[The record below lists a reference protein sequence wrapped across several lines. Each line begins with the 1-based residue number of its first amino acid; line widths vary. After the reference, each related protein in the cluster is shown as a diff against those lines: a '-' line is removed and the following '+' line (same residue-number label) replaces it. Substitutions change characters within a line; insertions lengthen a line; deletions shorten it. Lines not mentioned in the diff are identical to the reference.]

1 MMRSALLYGVM
12 ILIPL
17 LYGCSESI
25 AGKPLEMQKMD
36 DKLELATFAGGC
48 FWCVESDFEKLEG
61 VQEVISGYTGGSVDQ
76 PSYEAV
82 SAGGTGH
89 LEAVQVYYDPQRI
102 SYETLLEAFW
112 RQIDPT
118 DSGGQFVD
126 RGEQYR
132 SAIFYHNPQQ
142 QAAAEK
148 SRAAL
153 ASSGRFDRPIVT
165 ELQAA
170 SRFWRAESYH
180 QDYYKKNS
188 LRYKFYR
195 YRSGRDQFL
204 RKTWGDELHPVTSS
218 HSKYRKPDQAE
229 LRQQLTPLQFRVTQE
244 EGTEPA
250 FDNEYWDEK
259 REGIYVD
266 RVSGEPLFSSHD
278 KYDSGTGWPSFS
290 RPINDAA
297 IVEQQD
303 YKLIIPRTEV
313 RSRYGD
319 SHLGHLFDDGP
330 EPTGKRYCI
339 NSASLRFVAKEQ
351 LVEKGY
357 SELEALFRE

>member
-1 MMRSALLYGVM
+1 M
-12 ILIPL
+12 
-17 LYGCSESI
+17 
-25 AGKPLEMQKMD
+25 
-36 DKLELATFAGGC
+36 
-48 FWCVESDFEKLEG
+48 
-61 VQEVISGYTGGSVDQ
+61 
-76 PSYEAV
+76 
-82 SAGGTGH
+82 
-89 LEAVQVYYDPQRI
+89 
-102 SYETLLEAFW
+102 
-112 RQIDPT
+112 
-118 DSGGQFVD
+118 
-126 RGEQYR
+126 
-132 SAIFYHNPQQ
+132 
-142 QAAAEK
+142 
-148 SRAAL
+148 
-153 ASSGRFDRPIVT
+153 
-165 ELQAA
+165 
-170 SRFWRAESYH
+170 
-180 QDYYKKNS
+180 
-188 LRYKFYR
+188 
-195 YRSGRDQFL
+195 
-204 RKTWGDELHPVTSS
+204 
-218 HSKYRKPDQAE
+218 
-229 LRQQLTPLQFRVTQE
+229 RQQLTPLQFRVTQE